1 MRTFLTLALLLSAGL
16 FFAEGR
22 PAFADN
28 SPKAAA
34 KGGANAEGKAPDPAR
49 AALAE
54 EGQGHAKKDPMSF
67 TGIKRYDLGIYTLVV
82 FGLLYF
88 ILKTFAWG
96 PISQGLDKREAA
108 IRGAKEA
115 AEKSMVETRRLTE
128 EAKAILQKAADDAR
142 GIVEEARRDAV
153 ALKDRLSSEG
163 REEISAER
171 DRLKREIE
179 SARDQALQEIWNQT
193 VSLSTMISSKVVR
206 REMSSDDHARLLADS
221 MGELKKGLGQA

>member
-1 MRTFLTLALLLSAGL
+1 MRPILTLALLLSAGL
-16 FFAEGR
+16 FFADHR
-22 PAFADN
+22 PA
-28 SPKAAA
+28 SAA
-34 KGGANAEGKAPDPAR
+34 KDAVVAPAVKDGKVADPAR
-49 AALAE
+49 KALGE
-54 EGQGHAKKDPMSF
+54 EHADGHAKKDPMSF

-82 FGLLYF
+82 FALLYF

-96 PISQGLDKREAA
+96 PISQGLDKREATIVA
-108 IRGAKEA
+108 AKEA
-115 AEKSMVETRRLTE
+115 AEKSVVETRRLTE
-128 EAKAILQKAADDAR
+128 EAKAMLQKAADDAR

-163 REEISAER
+163 REELAAER

-206 REMSSDDHARLLADS
+206 REMTKDDHARLLADS
-221 MGELKKGLGQA
+221 MTELKKGLGQA